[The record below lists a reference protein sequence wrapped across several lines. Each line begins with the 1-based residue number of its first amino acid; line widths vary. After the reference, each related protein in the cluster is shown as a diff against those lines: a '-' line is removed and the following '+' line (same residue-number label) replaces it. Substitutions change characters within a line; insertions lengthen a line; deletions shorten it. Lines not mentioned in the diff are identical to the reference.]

1 MVLKPTAA
9 ATAKI
14 NPFMLYYKK
23 IVVDFSEVEKALNTP
38 ENTRKIDDFH
48 LLDFSENSLIEAF
61 KTALIEDL
69 ENGFI
74 NAVSDFAFF
83 NFFVGKIAFSAKIN
97 LEKIAFYKDGCRK
110 YNVLKISG
118 LYLISENGVEINYNF
133 LPDFHSQI
141 EEVNI

>member
-1 MVLKPTAA
+1 MILKPTAA

-14 NPFMLYYKK
+14 NPFMLHYKK

-38 ENTRKIDDFH
+38 ENTRKIDDFQ
-48 LLDFSENSLIEAF
+48 LLDFSTNSVIEAF
-61 KTALIEDL
+61 KTALNEEF

-97 LEKIAFYKDGCRK
+97 FFRIAGYKDGCRK

-118 LYLISENGVEINYNF
+118 LYLISENGIEINHKF
-133 LPDFHSQI
+133 SPDFYSRI

>member
-1 MVLKPTAA
+1 MILKPTAA

-14 NPFMLYYKK
+14 NPFMLHYKK

-38 ENTRKIDDFH
+38 ENVRKIDDFQ
-48 LLDFSENSLIEAF
+48 LLDFSTNSVIEAF

-110 YNVLKISG
+110 YNVLKICG
-118 LYLISENGVEINYNF
+118 FNLVTENGVKIKYNF
-133 LPDFHSQI
+133 SPDFYSRI
-141 EEVNI
+141 EDVNI

>member
-14 NPFMLYYKK
+14 NPFMLHYKK

-38 ENTRKIDDFH
+38 ENVQKINYFH

-61 KTALIEDL
+61 KTALIEEL
-69 ENGFI
+69 ENGI
-74 NAVSDFAFF
+74 ITNISDFAFF
-83 NFFVGKIAFSAKIN
+83 KFYAAKIVCFV
-97 LEKIAFYKDGCRK
+97 KINFLRIASYKDGSRK
-110 YNVLKISG
+110 YNVLKIYG
-118 LYLISENGVEINYNF
+118 FNLVTENGVEINYNF
-133 LPDFHSQI
+133 SPDFYSRI